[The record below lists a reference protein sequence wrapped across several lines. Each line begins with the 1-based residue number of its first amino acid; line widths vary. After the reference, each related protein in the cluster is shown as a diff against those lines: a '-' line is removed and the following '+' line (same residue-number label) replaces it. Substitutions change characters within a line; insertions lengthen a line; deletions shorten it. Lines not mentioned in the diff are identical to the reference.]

1 MTTKILDGLVDGGFW
16 PSTFMV
22 KDAPLFNAAIK
33 SIDRNNTFVPAI
45 SRVIYNLKVAKNDE
59 EKNVLA
65 TIVFFKDGT
74 KVAVTN
80 SDNDGIEI
88 VTDEKTGVK
97 TASMASKE
105 RALTYAICKKLFG
118 KPDEKGKVQG
128 DGFGRKLRDLVEG
141 AWDQKVEE
149 KKTALAKAASKAK
162 HEENMKRAAAKPKRL
177 SLAEAMDK
185 LTAAFQQV
193 AALQAEVD
201 SLKKNQVA

>member
-1 MTTKILDGLVDGGFW
+1 MTTKILDGLVDGVFW
-16 PSTFMV
+16 PSTFIV
-22 KDAPLFNAAIK
+22 KDVALFNAAAQ
-33 SIDRNNTFVPAI
+33 SINYNNTFVPAV
-45 SRVIYNLKVAKNDE
+45 SRVIYNLKAAKKDGEN
-59 EKNVLA
+59 NVLA
-65 TIVFFKDGT
+65 TIVFFNDGT
-74 KVAVTN
+74 KVTVIN
-80 SDNDGIEI
+80 SDNDDIEV

-118 KPDEKGKVQG
+118 KPDEKGAVQG
-128 DGFGRKLRDLVEG
+128 NGFGRKLRDLVNG

-185 LTAAFQQV
+185 LTAALGKV
-193 AALQAEVD
+193 TELEAEVN
-201 SLKKNQVA
+201 SLKKGQVA

>member
-1 MTTKILDGLVDGGFW
+1 M
-16 PSTFMV
+16 
-22 KDAPLFNAAIK
+22 
-33 SIDRNNTFVPAI
+33 
-45 SRVIYNLKVAKNDE
+45 IYNFKAAKKDGEN
-59 EKNVLA
+59 NVLA
-65 TIVFFKDGT
+65 TIVFFNDGT
-74 KVAVTN
+74 KVTVIN
-80 SDNDGIEI
+80 SDNDDIEV

-118 KPDEKGKVQG
+118 KPDEKGTVQG
-128 DGFGRKLRDLVEG
+128 NGFGRKLRDLVNG

-185 LTAAFQQV
+185 LTAALGKV
-193 AALQAEVD
+193 TELEAEVN
-201 SLKKNQVA
+201 SLKKGQVA